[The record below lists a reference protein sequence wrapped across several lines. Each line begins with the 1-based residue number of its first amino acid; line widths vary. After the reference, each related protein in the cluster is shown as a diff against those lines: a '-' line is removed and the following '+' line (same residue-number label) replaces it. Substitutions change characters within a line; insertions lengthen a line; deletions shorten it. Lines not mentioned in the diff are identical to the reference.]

1 MGRVWIAFLFRPVRD
16 GITWG
21 FLVPTY
27 IPSLTGLDRMFS
39 ERFMIEEVR
48 NESFSILLLLNI
60 NVLLEFLVLISAFD
74 PSALA
79 EGMTSRMLISPDRR
93 AFGCRT

>member
-21 FLVPTY
+21 YLVPTY

-60 NVLLEFLVLISAFD
+60 IVLLEFLVLIPACD

-79 EGMTSRMLISPDRR
+79 EGMTSRMLTSPAQI
-93 AFGCRT
+93 AFGYKT